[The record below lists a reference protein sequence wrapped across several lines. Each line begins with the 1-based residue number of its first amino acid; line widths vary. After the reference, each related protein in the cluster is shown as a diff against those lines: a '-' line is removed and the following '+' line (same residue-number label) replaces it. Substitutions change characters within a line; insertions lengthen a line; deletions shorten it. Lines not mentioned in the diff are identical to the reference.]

1 MKGTRKKQLQNTKTI
16 VIMKDNKLILMLAQ
30 SLIGNSISLNN
41 KVFFYCNL
49 FVYFIKGTGFFFL
62 YVHHVRSLFESRS
75 NVAHI
80 TQMQRESLFRRED
93 ALYYSFYKT
102 LTEAP
107 DFWTGLDELSNLTT
121 IEYPHSV
128 NVLNRFN
135 VLPEITIG

>member
-1 MKGTRKKQLQNTKTI
+1 
-16 VIMKDNKLILMLAQ
+16 MKDNKLMLMLAQ
-30 SLIGNSISLNN
+30 SLIGNLISLNS
-41 KVFFYCNL
+41 KWFIL
-49 FVYFIKGTGFFFL
+49 FICHFIKGTGFFFL
-62 YVHHVRSLFESRS
+62 YVHHVRSLFESRT
-75 NVAHI
+75 NVAHM

-107 DFWTGLDELSNLTT
+107 DFWSGLDELSNLTT

-128 NVLNRFN
+128 NVLNRFY